1 VYLLDLS
8 PVARDR
14 RLGLGQTFE
23 KDFRKLGGFS
33 AIEIRIEIW
42 VGLHR
47 KSAELIESW
56 VELIES

>member
-1 VYLLDLS
+1 VGRGLL
-8 PVARDR
+8 V
-14 RLGLGQTFE
+14 GLGQTFE
-23 KDFRKLGGFS
+23 KVFRILGGFS
-33 AIEIRIEIW
+33 AIEIRIENW